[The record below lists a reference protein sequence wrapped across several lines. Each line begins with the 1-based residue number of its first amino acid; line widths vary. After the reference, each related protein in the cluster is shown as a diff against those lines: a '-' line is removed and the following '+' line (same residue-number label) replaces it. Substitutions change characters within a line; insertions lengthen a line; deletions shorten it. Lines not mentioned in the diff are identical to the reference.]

1 MELLGHKSIHFCSYY
16 HPKTSNEGSIHQ
28 LAKSLERASSIKN
41 SFIVVAGDFNLPGW
55 DRINNKLKPNTL
67 CPLIYHRFTYILV
80 ANGLIKIVEEPTRG
94 NNTLDLIATN
104 NASSFR
110 VQKSSLE
117 YLITTLF
124 TQR

>member
-1 MELLGHKSIHFCSYY
+1 MPI
-16 HPKTSNEGSIHQ
+16 
-28 LAKSLERASSIKN
+28 
-41 SFIVVAGDFNLPGW
+41 NLPQV
-55 DRINNKLKPNTL
+55 
-67 CPLIYHRFTYILV
+67 YILD
-80 ANGLIKIVEEPTRG
+80 ANGLIQIVEEPTRG

-104 NASSFR
+104 KASSFR